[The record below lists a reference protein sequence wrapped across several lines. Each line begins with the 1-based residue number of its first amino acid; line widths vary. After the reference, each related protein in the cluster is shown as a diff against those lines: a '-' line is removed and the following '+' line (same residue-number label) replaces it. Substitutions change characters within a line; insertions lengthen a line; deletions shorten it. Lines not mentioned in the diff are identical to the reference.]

1 LSTQKI
7 SFRRINNLAIPA
19 IVSGIAEPLLSITDT
34 AVVGNVQVNPTEA
47 LAAVGIAG
55 SFISA
60 IVWILAQT
68 RSAIS
73 AIVAQYLGAKKL
85 DQIHNLP
92 AQIIFINLLL
102 SLFIYFVT
110 VLFTEEIFELY
121 NASGLILDQSVSYY
135 RIRALGLPLTLFVF
149 SIFGVFRGLQNT
161 FWPMVISILGAAL
174 NIALD
179 FALVFGVE
187 GLVEPMHVE
196 GAAWASV
203 IAQGFMAI
211 MALWLYLR
219 RTPFSLSLS
228 LPLNHEIKR
237 LLSLSLNLIIRA
249 LSLNIALYMANAYAT
264 SYGANSIAAQ
274 TIAFQIWL
282 FFAFFI
288 DGYSSVGN
296 IMSGKFLGEGNYAM
310 IKRLS
315 NQLIAYTLVIALVLG
330 LVCLAFYK
338 PLGHLFSQDAEVL
351 QLFSSIFWI
360 VLLMQPINA
369 IAFVFDGIFKGM
381 AKAVALRDTLLAAT
395 FLGFVPT
402 LLIGDYFNLG
412 LYAIWIAFTV
422 WMILR
427 GGILLYLFRYRVMAG
442 R

>member
-1 LSTQKI
+1 MSSQKI
-7 SFRRINNLAIPA
+7 SFRKINNLAIPA

-34 AVVGNVQVNPTEA
+34 AVVGNIEVNPTEA

-102 SLFIYFVT
+102 SLSIYLVT
-110 VLFTEEIFELY
+110 VLFTQEIFELY

-161 FWPMVISILGAAL
+161 FWPMVISIFGAAL

-211 MALWLYLR
+211 MALWLYLK
-219 RTPFSLSLS
+219 RTPFNLTLS
-228 LPLNHEIKR
+228 LPFNHEIKR
-237 LLSLSLNLIIRA
+237 LLSLSVNLIIRA

-264 SYGANSIAAQ
+264 ATGRTRS
-274 TIAFQIWL
+274 L
-282 FFAFFI
+282 P
-288 DGYSSVGN
+288 
-296 IMSGKFLGEGNYAM
+296 
-310 IKRLS
+310 
-315 NQLIAYTLVIALVLG
+315 
-330 LVCLAFYK
+330 K
-338 PLGHLFSQDAEVL
+338 P
-351 QLFSSIFWI
+351 
-360 VLLMQPINA
+360 
-369 IAFVFDGIFKGM
+369 
-381 AKAVALRDTLLAAT
+381 
-395 FLGFVPT
+395 
-402 LLIGDYFNLG
+402 
-412 LYAIWIAFTV
+412 
-422 WMILR
+422 
-427 GGILLYLFRYRVMAG
+427 
-442 R
+442 